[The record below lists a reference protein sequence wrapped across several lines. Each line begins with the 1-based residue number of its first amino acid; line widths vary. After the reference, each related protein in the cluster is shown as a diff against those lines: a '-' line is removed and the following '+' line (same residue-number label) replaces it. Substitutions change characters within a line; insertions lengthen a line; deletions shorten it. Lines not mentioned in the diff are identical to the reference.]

1 VIEKM
6 AESLEKLHNRILSDA
21 RLKAA
26 GIVEQAEEK
35 SKQILEESQ
44 TQAQRD
50 ANDILSRASL
60 EAESIRRSIL
70 SSRIRANRLR
80 ILDEKNKIVQS
91 VLKSVEQRL
100 SDVARSDQFESTLK
114 RLVLEA
120 VEAVGAENAVV
131 KVGFRNADKKSLQ
144 SLGQTLPKGTQ
155 FLADE
160 AVIDDLGGVIATDS
174 EGKMV
179 FNNSLKA
186 RIERLDNQL
195 LTTIS
200 STIFGE

>member
-1 VIEKM
+1 M
-6 AESLEKLHNRILSDA
+6 AESLEKLHSRILSDA
-21 RLKAA
+21 RLKAT

-35 SKQILEESQ
+35 SKQILEESRA
-44 TQAQRD
+44 QAQRE
-50 ANDILSRASL
+50 ANDILLRASL

-70 SSRIRANRLR
+70 SSKIRANRLR

-100 SDVARSDQFESTLK
+100 SDIATSDQFESTLK

-120 VEAVGAENAVV
+120 VEAVGTDNAVV
-131 KVGFRNADKKSLQ
+131 KVGFRNAEKKSLQ
-144 SLGQTLPKGTQ
+144 SLGQTLSKGTK
-155 FLADE
+155 FLAVE
-160 AVIDDLGGVIATDS
+160 TAIDDLGGVVATDP

-179 FNNSLKA
+179 FNNSFRA

-200 STIFGE
+200 SSIFGE

>member
-1 VIEKM
+1 M

-35 SKQILEESQ
+35 SKQILDESRA
-44 TQAQRD
+44 QAQRD
-50 ANDILSRASL
+50 AIDILSRAGL
-60 EAESIRRSIL
+60 EAESIRKSIL
-70 SSRIRANRLR
+70 SYRIRANRLR
-80 ILDEKNKIVQS
+80 ILEEKNKIVQS
-91 VLKSVEQRL
+91 VLKLVEQRL
-100 SDVARSDQFESTLK
+100 SDIARTDQFESTLK

-120 VEAVGAENAVV
+120 VEAVGTDNAVV
-131 KVGFRNADKKSLQ
+131 KVGFRNAEKKGLQ
-144 SLGQTLPKGTQ
+144 SLGQSLPKGTK

-160 AVIDDLGGVIATDS
+160 TVIDELGGVIVSDP
-174 EGKMV
+174 EGKMS
-179 FNNSLKA
+179 FNNSFKA

>member
-1 VIEKM
+1 M

-35 SKQILEESQ
+35 SKQILDESRA
-44 TQAQRD
+44 QAQRD
-50 ANDILSRASL
+50 AIDILSRAGL
-60 EAESIRRSIL
+60 EAESIRKSIL
-70 SSRIRANRLR
+70 SYRIRANRLR
-80 ILDEKNKIVQS
+80 ILEEKNKIVQS
-91 VLKSVEQRL
+91 ILKSVEQRL
-100 SDVARSDQFESTLK
+100 SDIARTDQFDSTLK

-120 VEAVGAENAVV
+120 VEAVGTDNAVV
-131 KVGFRNADKKSLQ
+131 KVGFRNAEKKGLQ
-144 SLGQTLPKGTQ
+144 SLGQSLPKGTK

-160 AVIDDLGGVIATDS
+160 TVIDELGGVIASDP
-174 EGKMV
+174 EGKMS
-179 FNNSLKA
+179 FNNSFKA

>member
-1 VIEKM
+1 M

-35 SKQILEESQ
+35 SKQILDESRA
-44 TQAQRD
+44 QAQRD
-50 ANDILSRASL
+50 AIDILSRAGL

-80 ILDEKNKIVQS
+80 ILEEKNKIVQS

-100 SDVARSDQFESTLK
+100 SDIASTDQFDSTLK

-120 VEAVGAENAVV
+120 VEAVGTDNAVV
-131 KVGFRNADKKSLQ
+131 KVGFRNAEKKGLQ
-144 SLGQTLPKGTQ
+144 SLGQSLPKGTK

-160 AVIDDLGGVIATDS
+160 TVIDELGGVIVSDP
-174 EGKMV
+174 EGKMS
-179 FNNSLKA
+179 FNNSFKA

>member
-1 VIEKM
+1 M

-35 SKQILEESQ
+35 SKQILDESRA
-44 TQAQRD
+44 QAQRD
-50 ANDILSRASL
+50 AIDILSRAGL

-80 ILDEKNKIVQS
+80 ILEEKNKIVQS
-91 VLKSVEQRL
+91 VLKLVEQRL
-100 SDVARSDQFESTLK
+100 SDIARTDQFESTLK

-120 VEAVGAENAVV
+120 VEAVGTDNAVV
-131 KVGFRNADKKSLQ
+131 KVGFRNAEKKGLQ
-144 SLGQTLPKGTQ
+144 SLGQSLPKGTK

-160 AVIDDLGGVIATDS
+160 TVIDELGGVIVSDP
-174 EGKMV
+174 EGKMS
-179 FNNSLKA
+179 FNNSFKA

-200 STIFGE
+200 SVIFGE

>member
-1 VIEKM
+1 M

-35 SKQILEESQ
+35 SKQILDESRA
-44 TQAQRD
+44 QAQRD
-50 ANDILSRASL
+50 ANDILSRAGL

-80 ILDEKNKIVQS
+80 ILEEKNKIVQS

-100 SDVARSDQFESTLK
+100 SDIASTDQFDSTLK

-120 VEAVGAENAVV
+120 VEAVGTDNAVV
-131 KVGFRNADKKSLQ
+131 KVGFRNAEKKGLQ
-144 SLGQTLPKGTQ
+144 SLGQSLPKGTK

-160 AVIDDLGGVIATDS
+160 TVIDELGGVIVSDP
-174 EGKMV
+174 EGKMS
-179 FNNSLKA
+179 FNNSFKA

-200 STIFGE
+200 STVFGE

>member
-1 VIEKM
+1 M

-35 SKQILEESQ
+35 SKQILEEAKA
-44 TQAQRD
+44 QAQRD

-70 SSRIRANRLR
+70 SSRIRTNRLR
-80 ILDEKNKIVQS
+80 ILDDKNKIVQS

-100 SDVARSDQFESTLK
+100 SDIASTDQFEPTLK

-120 VEAVGAENAVV
+120 VEAVGTDNALV
-131 KVGFRNADKKSLQ
+131 KVGFRNAQKKNLQ
-144 SLGQTLPKGTQ
+144 SLGQSLPKGTKL
-155 FLADE
+155 LADDTP
-160 AVIDDLGGVIATDS
+160 IDDLGGVVASDP
-174 EGKMV
+174 EGKTI
-179 FNNSLKA
+179 FNNSFKA

-195 LTTIS
+195 LATIA
-200 STIFGE
+200 STIFG

>member
-1 VIEKM
+1 M

-35 SKQILEESQ
+35 SKQILDESRA
-44 TQAQRD
+44 QAQRD
-50 ANDILSRASL
+50 AIDILSRAGL

-80 ILDEKNKIVQS
+80 ILEEKNKIVQS

-100 SDVARSDQFESTLK
+100 SDIASTDQFDSTLK

-120 VEAVGAENAVV
+120 VEAVGTDNAVV
-131 KVGFRNADKKSLQ
+131 KVGFRNAEKKGLQ
-144 SLGQTLPKGTQ
+144 SLGQSLPKGTK

-160 AVIDDLGGVIATDS
+160 TVIDELGGVIVSDP
-174 EGKMV
+174 EGKMS
-179 FNNSLKA
+179 FNNSFKA

-200 STIFGE
+200 STVFGE

>member
-1 VIEKM
+1 M

-26 GIVEQAEEK
+26 GIVEQAEEQA
-35 SKQILEESQ
+35 KQILEESQ
-44 TQAQRD
+44 AQAQRD
-50 ANDILSRASL
+50 AHDILSKASL

-80 ILDEKNKIVQS
+80 ILEEKNKIVQS

-100 SDVARSDQFESTLK
+100 SDIARSDQFESTLK

-120 VEAVGAENAVV
+120 IEAVGADNAIV
-131 KVGFRNADKKSLQ
+131 KVGFRNAERKSLQ
-144 SLGQTLPKGTQ
+144 SLGQTVAKGTK
-155 FLADE
+155 FLAEETAIDE
-160 AVIDDLGGVIATDS
+160 LGGVIASDH
-174 EGKMV
+174 EGKMR
-179 FNNSLKA
+179 FNNSFKA

-195 LTTIS
+195 RTTIS

>member
-1 VIEKM
+1 M
-6 AESLEKLHNRILSDA
+6 AESLDKLHNRILSDA

-44 TQAQRD
+44 AQAQRD

-60 EAESIRRSIL
+60 EAESVRRSIL

-91 VLKSVEQRL
+91 VLQSVEQRL
-100 SDVARSDQFESTLK
+100 SDVSRSDQFESTLK

-120 VEAVGAENAVV
+120 VDAIGVDNAVV
-131 KVGFRNADKKSLQ
+131 KIGFRNAERKSLQ
-144 SLGQTLPKGTQ
+144 SLGQEFPKGTK
-155 FLADE
+155 FLAE
-160 AVIDDLGGVIATDS
+160 PAIDDLGGVIASDP

-179 FNNSLKA
+179 FNNSFKA

-195 LTTIS
+195 LTAIS

>member
-1 VIEKM
+1 M

-26 GIVEQAEEK
+26 GIVEQAEEQA
-35 SKQILEESQ
+35 KQILEESQ
-44 TQAQRD
+44 AQAQRD
-50 ANDILSRASL
+50 ANDILSKASL

-80 ILDEKNKIVQS
+80 ILEEKNKIVQS

-100 SDVARSDQFESTLK
+100 SDIARSDQFESTLK

-120 VEAVGAENAVV
+120 IEAVGADNAIV
-131 KVGFRNADKKSLQ
+131 KVGFRNAERKSLQ
-144 SLGQTLPKGTQ
+144 SLGQTVAKGTK
-155 FLADE
+155 FLAEETAIDE
-160 AVIDDLGGVIATDS
+160 LGGVIASDP
-174 EGKMV
+174 EGKMS
-179 FNNSLKA
+179 FNNSFKA

-195 LTTIS
+195 RTTIS

>member
-1 VIEKM
+1 
-6 AESLEKLHNRILSDA
+6 LEKLHNRILSDA

-35 SKQILEESQ
+35 SKQILDESRA
-44 TQAQRD
+44 QAQRD
-50 ANDILSRASL
+50 AIDILSRAGL

-80 ILDEKNKIVQS
+80 ILEEKNKIVQS

-100 SDVARSDQFESTLK
+100 SDIARTDQFESTLK

-120 VEAVGAENAVV
+120 VEAVGTDNAVV
-131 KVGFRNADKKSLQ
+131 KVGFRNAEKKGLQ
-144 SLGQTLPKGTQ
+144 SLGQSLPKGTK

-160 AVIDDLGGVIATDS
+160 TVIDELGGVIVSDP
-174 EGKMV
+174 EGKMS
-179 FNNSLKA
+179 FNNSFKA

-200 STIFGE
+200 STVFGE

>member
-1 VIEKM
+1 M
-6 AESLEKLHNRILSDA
+6 SESLEKLHNRILSDA

-35 SKQILEESQ
+35 SKQILEESRAQ
-44 TQAQRD
+44 TQRD
-50 ANDILSRASL
+50 ANDILARASL

-80 ILDEKNKIVQS
+80 ILEEKNKIVQS

-100 SDVARSDQFESTLK
+100 SDIASSDQFESTLK

-120 VEAVGAENAVV
+120 VEAVGTDSAVV
-131 KVGFRNADKKSLQ
+131 KVGFRNAERKSLQ
-144 SLGQTLPKGTQ
+144 SLGQTLPKGTR
-155 FLADE
+155 FLVDE
-160 AVIDDLGGVIATDS
+160 TVIDDLGGVVASDP
-174 EGKMV
+174 EGKTV
-179 FNNSLKA
+179 FNNSFKA

>member
-1 VIEKM
+1 M
-6 AESLEKLHNRILSDA
+6 SESLEKLHNRILSDA

-35 SKQILEESQ
+35 SKQILEEAKA
-44 TQAQRD
+44 QAQRD

-70 SSRIRANRLR
+70 SSRIRTNRLR
-80 ILDEKNKIVQS
+80 ILDDKNKIVQS

-100 SDVARSDQFESTLK
+100 SDIASTDQFEPTLK

-120 VEAVGAENAVV
+120 VEAVGTDNALVR
-131 KVGFRNADKKSLQ
+131 VGFRNAQKKNLQ
-144 SLGQTLPKGTQ
+144 SLGQSLPKGTKL
-155 FLADE
+155 LADDTP
-160 AVIDDLGGVIATDS
+160 IDDLGGVVASDP
-174 EGKMV
+174 EGKTI
-179 FNNSLKA
+179 FNNSFKA

-195 LTTIS
+195 LATIA
-200 STIFGE
+200 STIFG

>member
-1 VIEKM
+1 M
-6 AESLEKLHNRILSDA
+6 EKLHNRILSDA

-26 GIVEQAEEK
+26 GIVEEAEEK
-35 SKQILEESQ
+35 SKQILDESRA
-44 TQAQRD
+44 QAQRD
-50 ANDILSRASL
+50 ANDILSRAGL

-80 ILDEKNKIVQS
+80 ILEEKNKIVQS

-100 SDVARSDQFESTLK
+100 SDIASTDQFDSTLK

-120 VEAVGAENAVV
+120 VEAVGTDNAVV
-131 KVGFRNADKKSLQ
+131 KVGFRNAEKKGLQ
-144 SLGQTLPKGTQ
+144 SLGQSLPKGTK

-160 AVIDDLGGVIATDS
+160 TVIDELGGVIVSDP
-174 EGKMV
+174 EGKMS
-179 FNNSLKA
+179 FNNSFKA